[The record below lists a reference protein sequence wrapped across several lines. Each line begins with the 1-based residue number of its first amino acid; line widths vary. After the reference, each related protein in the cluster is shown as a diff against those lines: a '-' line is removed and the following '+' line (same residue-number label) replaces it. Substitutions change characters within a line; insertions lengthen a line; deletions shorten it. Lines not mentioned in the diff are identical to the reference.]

1 MGMLWFNHSQSCK
14 YSHTDKILFK
24 LYSIRKSF
32 DIPANA
38 SQLNS
43 EDLKQK
49 GPNEHMS
56 SGSKMTI
63 LLDF

>member
-1 MGMLWFNHSQSCK
+1 MLWFNHSQSCK

-49 GPNEHMS
+49 GPKWTYEQWIKDDYS
-56 SGSKMTI
+56 VG
-63 LLDF
+63 LLV